1 MKSWYD
7 DTPTPSSEDDAEK
20 LQNNFSPFL
29 SPFTVSVPA
38 VYCQSFIVWRFD
50 SIVTDVGTFNIH
62 GGLRTKF
69 INGMQRMQLPDLLEP
84 KAKK

>member
-1 MKSWYD
+1 MTIPRHLRLKMMQKSLKTILVHFYLLSQF
-7 DTPTPSSEDDAEK
+7 PYLPYIVKASLSED
-20 LQNNFSPFL
+20 LIPL
-29 SPFTVSVPA
+29 SPTLVLLT
-38 VYCQSFIVWRFD
+38 Y
-50 SIVTDVGTFNIH
+50 TH